1 MSNLIQP
8 RAGTGGGGSAVGR
21 HLLAAVVV
29 ALIAGACSPPAHADE
44 ASDYADS
51 YGGLVCKQLDANPT
65 LPGVTRVGVLVAGEG
80 FSSYDAGRI
89 LRLSVNTFCPRHTDL
104 LQRYIAA
111 AGVAPRRS
119 V

>member
-1 MSNLIQP
+1 MKRL
-8 RAGTGGGGSAVGR
+8 
-21 HLLAAVVV
+21 LLAAAAGAV
-29 ALIAGACSPPAHADE
+29 IAAACSPPAHADD
-44 ASDYADS
+44 ASDYAAS
-51 YGGLVCKQLDANPT
+51 FGGLVCKQLDATPT

-111 AGVAPRRS
+111 AGVAPGRS
-119 V
+119 A